1 MCENQEVNLRSPKLY
16 EKTSPMRR
24 IPTSPKQTSHYA
36 GSNEGSRAYLA
47 SLKNDVASLVVYNEK
62 TKKIVE
68 EKKKELIETRSKN
81 NEKIQEIKAA
91 NEANQKRLIQ
101 ENQSKIEA
109 LKAVPLFEHENLL
122 SIKNETASFNKE
134 TEQLRNDFQQ
144 SFNNFM
150 NEFQVMKEKIEE
162 SARRLTKLKAMK
174 KQQNAES
181 SEIIKSN
188 EVIDSP
194 ALVQTPESDTSKEMV
209 IVQKLDESLEE
220 NLKAPQR
227 KSRIVEFIEKF
238 CKENAEWLS

>member
-36 GSNEGSRAYLA
+36 SSNDGSRVLLA
-47 SLKNDVASLVVYNEK
+47 SLKNDIANLTAYTEK
-62 TKKIVE
+62 TKKTIE
-68 EKKKELIETRSKN
+68 EKKKELTETRSKN
-81 NEKIQEIKAA
+81 NEKIQEIRAA

-101 ENQSKIEA
+101 DNQSKIEA

-144 SFNNFM
+144 SFDDFM
-150 NEFQVMKEKIEE
+150 NEFQVMKGKIEE
-162 SARRLTKLKAMK
+162 SARRLTKIKAMK

-181 SEIIKSN
+181 SEIIKFN
-188 EVIDSP
+188 EVIDSS
-194 ALVQTPESDTSKEMV
+194 ALDQTPESETSKEMV
-209 IVQKLDESLEE
+209 IVQKMDEPLEE
-220 NLKAPQR
+220 IVKAPQR